1 MCLYMCI
8 GMLSKAKGQI
18 LRVAACLNL
27 LFCDYEEN
35 ESIKVAEFIPLV
47 ITEEAILAAQN
58 FVTVACQH
66 GIFLAGRGKIEA
78 ELQRYSET
86 LGMQQYC
93 YYYTVNYTLMHH
105 WLIHQQGCGL
115 V

>member
-1 MCLYMCI
+1 
-8 GMLSKAKGQI
+8 MLSKAKGQI

-27 LFCDYEEN
+27 LFCDYE
-35 ESIKVAEFIPLV
+35 SIKVAESIPLV

-78 ELQRYSET
+78 ELQRYSES

-93 YYYTVNYTLMHH
+93 NYYTVTLQC
-105 WLIHQQGCGL
+105 ITG
-115 V
+115 